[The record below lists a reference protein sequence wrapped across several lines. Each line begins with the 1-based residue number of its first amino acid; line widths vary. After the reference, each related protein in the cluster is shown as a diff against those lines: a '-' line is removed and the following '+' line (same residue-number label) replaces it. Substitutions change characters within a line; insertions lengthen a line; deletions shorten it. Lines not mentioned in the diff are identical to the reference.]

1 MAGFGIPEMMAIQS
15 GISGAGLLH
24 GIASSSAAA
33 SHAQSQA
40 AAQAQAVQAQAERQR
55 QLLERQYES
64 QTRQRTNLLERATA
78 KARVSFE
85 ARGISPTDGSAG
97 AMLDGIETD
106 FGIEEA
112 ERFQDY
118 TMQRDGLAHGLAA
131 SLQRIDGMRQGNLLA
146 AESDVQRRIL
156 GLLSWGGRTFGRS
169 GGNPRGPVGDFPTG
183 LYDNLA

>member
-1 MAGFGIPEMMAIQS
+1 MGGFAPTDPVTAGIA
-15 GISGAGLLH
+15 GISLLH
-24 GIASSSAAA
+24 GIAGSSAAA

-40 AAQAQAVQAQAERQR
+40 AAPAQAMQAQAERQR
-55 QLLERQYES
+55 ELLERQYAS

-78 KARVSFE
+78 KARVSFG

-156 GLLSWGGRTFGRS
+156 GLLSWGAGTFGRPQKIPMPA
-169 GGNPRGPVGDFPTG
+169 PRAPSWPQVISV
-183 LYDNLA
+183 